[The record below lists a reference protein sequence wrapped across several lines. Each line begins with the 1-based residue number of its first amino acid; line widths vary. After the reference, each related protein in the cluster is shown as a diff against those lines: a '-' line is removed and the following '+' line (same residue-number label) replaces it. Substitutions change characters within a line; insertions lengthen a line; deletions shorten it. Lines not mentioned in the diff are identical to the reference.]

1 MTIRMRMEATK
12 MSRRWRR
19 LDLERAGVF
28 CLIVRKMRMFKIIR
42 NVKGIKLSR
51 TETMVEIWRK
61 RKIKKSHLFG

>member
-1 MTIRMRMEATK
+1 MRMRIEATK

-28 CLIVRKMRMFKIIR
+28 CLIVRKMRMFRIIR

-51 TETMVEIWRK
+51 TETTVEI
-61 RKIKKSHLFG
+61 